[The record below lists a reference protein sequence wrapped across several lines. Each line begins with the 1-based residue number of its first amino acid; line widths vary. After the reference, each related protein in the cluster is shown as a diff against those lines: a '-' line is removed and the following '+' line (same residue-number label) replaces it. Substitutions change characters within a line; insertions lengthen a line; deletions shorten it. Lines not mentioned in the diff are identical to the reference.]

1 MRTPYSG
8 VGPMSILTTPFTM
21 GATSVISDSDPGFK
35 YVPTTGTILVLD
47 FATVIQLTEEYYAP
61 GSLGQFNLQISV
73 DVVNNQAVQWT
84 KDQYELLIMTMN
96 TGVFVNEKGTSST
109 FTGLLTKQ
117 DVLDASLQ
125 PPYTHSEID
134 RFVGGS
140 FLSGLKSAMG
150 WVSSKLPFVKN
161 VLNNIPNEYAKTG
174 ANVLGALGYGKG
186 GPGKLADRL
195 M

>member
-1 MRTPYSG
+1 
-8 VGPMSILTTPFTM
+8 
-21 GATSVISDSDPGFK
+21 
-35 YVPTTGTILVLD
+35 
-47 FATVIQLTEEYYAP
+47 
-61 GSLGQFNLQISV
+61 
-73 DVVNNQAVQWT
+73 
-84 KDQYELLIMTMN
+84 MTMN

-117 DVLDASLQ
+117 DVLDAALQ

-150 WVSSKLPFVKN
+150 WASSKLPFVKN

-186 GPGKLADRL
+186 EAGKLADRL